1 MPMTLK
7 DASDISRYYSGYRLV
22 EAEATNLIPI
32 GLGTLG
38 GDLGAGF
45 GLVGSFVAGAAG
57 ATVGEGLQYY
67 LLKEIPTDNQL
78 YIDAETKKFFEV
90 G

>member
-1 MPMTLK
+1 MG
-7 DASDISRYYSGYRLV
+7 GY
-22 EAEATNLIPI
+22 
-32 GLGTLG
+32 LGT
-38 GDLGAGF
+38 GF
-45 GLVGSFVAGAAG
+45 GLVGSFVVGAAG

-78 YIDAETKKFFEV
+78 YIDAETRKFLEV